1 VDEPSQILMM
11 RLSSV
16 GDVLLATPLVRVVR
30 RTYPG
35 ALLRFLAKAPFAEL
49 LAGNPHVDE
58 VLTWPRASA
67 RRRRGERAR
76 ERPGSQDAYAAP
88 WSSDARRLA
97 AGLRARRPFWLVDIQ
112 STPRS
117 AAFGSLLRPDRT
129 FRWRKDYL
137 RRFLLVHA
145 KVDRYS
151 RPISSVAERYF
162 AAVAPLELRPD
173 GGGLDLILTE
183 AERAQADRLL
193 AAVAEG
199 RQEAADAGIGDES
212 GGWLAVAPGARWA
225 TKRWPPESFAAAA
238 RAIAAERSWKVV
250 LLGSAEDATAAGALG
265 ALLRAAGI
273 HALDLSG
280 RLELRESAAVLA
292 RSALLLTN
300 DSGLM
305 HAAAALGVPSV
316 AVFGSTV
323 SQLGFV
329 PYRARARVV
338 EVDGLPCRPC
348 TSFGRPACPLGHFK
362 CMRELEPESV
372 VRAARELLSANA
384 VGAPAVEAEG
394 DA

>member
-1 VDEPSQILMM
+1 MDEPSQILMM

-35 ALLRFLAKAPFAEL
+35 ALLRFLVKGPFAGL
-49 LAGNPHVDE
+49 LEGNPHLDE
-58 VLTWPRASA
+58 ILTWPAA
-67 RRRRGERAR
+67 
-76 ERPGSQDAYAAP
+76 AAP

-97 AGLRARRPFWLVDIQ
+97 ARLRARRPLWLVDIQ

-117 AAFGSLLRPDRT
+117 AAFGTLLRPDRT
-129 FRWRKDYL
+129 FRWRKDHL

-145 KVDRYS
+145 KVDRYP

-162 AAVAPLELRPD
+162 EAVASLGLRPD
-173 GGGLDLILTE
+173 GAGLDLALTE
-183 AERAQADRLL
+183 KERALADRLL
-193 AAVAEG
+193 AAATEG
-199 RQEAADAGIGDES
+199 ETAASTGVGGES

-238 RAIAAERSWKVV
+238 RAIAVERRWRVV
-250 LLGSAEDATAAGALG
+250 LLGSAEDATAARTVG
-265 ALLRAAGI
+265 ALLRAAGLD
-273 HALDLSG
+273 ALDLSG
-280 RLELRESAAVLA
+280 RLGLQESAAVLA

-305 HAAAALGVPSV
+305 HVAAALGIPAV
-316 AVFGSTV
+316 ALFGSTV

-329 PYRARARVV
+329 PYRAPARVV

-348 TSFGRPACPLGHFK
+348 THFGRPACPLGHFK

-372 VRAARELLSANA
+372 VRAARELLSGNP
-384 VGAPAVEAEG
+384 VGVQPVEAGG